1 MGSCIVTA
9 GATMTGVGSTTLPAQ
24 ALVGSAANRIEL
36 VEIAIVNTT
45 AVACVWKLMRISTA
59 GTPGASLT
67 SVPHDE
73 RDASTGVVKQAY
85 SSTAPTAGADFGYR
99 FRIPATVGAGVVRPL
114 NPAGGSGLIID
125 KVAAAGIGLFI
136 ESGTGQLCD
145 VDWTWIEL

>member
-1 MGSCIVTA
+1 MSTNIVTA

-24 ALVGSAANRIEL
+24 ALVGSATNRLEL

-45 AVACVWKLMRISTA
+45 ATACIWKLMRITTA

-67 SVPHDE
+67 SAPHDSG
-73 RDASTGVVKQAY
+73 DTTTGVVKQAY
-85 SSTAPTAGADFGYR
+85 TSTAPTAGVDFGYR
-99 FRIPATVGAGVVRPL
+99 FRIPATVGAGVIRPL
-114 NPAGGSGLIID
+114 NPNGMGLIIPAT
-125 KVAAAGIGLFI
+125 AAAGIGLFI